1 MRTADDS
8 QKMPLVGVGGTHS
21 RAMISSPPTTR
32 RRPSD
37 PALRLV
43 ITSKS
48 DEVRGAVGRTIVE
61 RGWTLLEVSPI
72 ALTLEDLFVKLVRGE
87 PH

>member
-1 MRTADDS
+1 MQTLIRA
-8 QKMPLVGVGGTHS
+8 VGPREEVLAAL
-21 RAMISSPPTTR
+21 RAIPEVVRVDERPV
-32 RRPSD
+32 PSD